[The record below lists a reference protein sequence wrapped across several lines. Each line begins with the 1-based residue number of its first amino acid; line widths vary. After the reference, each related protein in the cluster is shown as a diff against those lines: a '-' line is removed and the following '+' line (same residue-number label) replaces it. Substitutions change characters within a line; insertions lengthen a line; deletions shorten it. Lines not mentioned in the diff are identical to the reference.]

1 MKNFEKHFNEDF
13 DLEEAI
19 SFTGYFEFDD
29 SQEELE
35 FNTKWA
41 RNLNGEIEKIKS
53 AQGSGVQIFIK
64 QPNNRYVERPGYYKF
79 KQMTINSQGIP
90 YIRVVKDGQEDQPLS
105 YKFAAFF
112 KPQGFTKNPDKL
124 YYLVASDTLK

>member
-29 SQEELE
+29 SKEELE

-41 RNLNGEIEKIKS
+41 KNLNGEIAKISS
-53 AQGSGVQIFIK
+53 ATAFTKVQIFQAK
-64 QPNNRYVERPGYYKF
+64 K
-79 KQMTINSQGIP
+79 
-90 YIRVVKDGQEDQPLS
+90 
-105 YKFAAFF
+105 
-112 KPQGFTKNPDKL
+112 
-124 YYLVASDTLK
+124 